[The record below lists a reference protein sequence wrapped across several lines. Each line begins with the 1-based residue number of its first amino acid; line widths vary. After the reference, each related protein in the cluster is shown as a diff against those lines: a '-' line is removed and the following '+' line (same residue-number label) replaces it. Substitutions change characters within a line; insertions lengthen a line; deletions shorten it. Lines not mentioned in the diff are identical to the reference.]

1 MSLVKPAPGLAPGQ
15 DLALADER
23 VRYSWSDVDPILN
36 RVTNAMLALDF
47 HHERRVA
54 IYAHNSA
61 DNVLAYVGAL
71 LAGVSSVPV
80 NFHLTLEELVY
91 ILDDSGA
98 SALFVGPENLD
109 IGLAAAAKVGI
120 RTVIGWRCPAQAG
133 LIAWDD
139 WLAAASAAEPPAD
152 QAPMPHLHYTSGTTG
167 RPKATD
173 TPPSYFP
180 PAATVADLMALLRQR
195 ATLLPQGT
203 GVAVGPL
210 YHTGPLT
217 MVRAFAGGIPLVTI
231 EGFDP
236 EKVLALIQSC
246 RAANSV
252 MVPTHFQRLL
262 SLPVEVRARYDVS
275 SMKRLAHTGAACPRD
290 VKQQMIDWFGPVLV
304 EAYGGT
310 ESGTTTMITSPDWLR
325 KPGSVGRTVAPFE
338 LLVVAEDG
346 RRLGPNEVGQLYFRD
361 TSGRGIV
368 YRNDPE
374 KTAQAHIAPGV
385 FTLGEVG
392 YVDEEGF
399 VFITDRVSDM
409 IVSGGV
415 NIYPAETEQVL
426 LQHPQVADVA
436 VIGAPNREMGE
447 EVKALVIA
455 RDPADPPGADALNAF
470 CRQHLAGYKC
480 PRTYEFVTDI
490 GRNAMG
496 KVNKKALKKRYWP
509 TDRTIGG

>member
-1 MSLVKPAPGLAPGQ
+1 MSLVKPAAGLPA
-15 DLALADER
+15 DATLALADER
-23 VRYSWSDVDPILN
+23 VRLSWSDLDPILN
-36 RVTNAMLALDF
+36 RITNGLLALDYSR
-47 HHERRVA
+47 ERRIAV
-54 IYAHNSA
+54 YAQNSA
-61 DNVLAYVGAL
+61 ENVLAYVGAL

-80 NFHLTLEELVY
+80 NYHLTLEELVY
-91 ILDDSGA
+91 ILADSGS
-98 SALFVGPENLD
+98 SALFVGPENLE
-109 IGLAAAAKVGI
+109 IGLEAAAQVGVPTI
-120 RTVIGWRCPAQAG
+120 IGWRCPPRAG
-133 LIAWDD
+133 VIAWED
-139 WLAAASAAEPPAD
+139 WLAQASVAEPSAS

-167 RPKATD
+167 RPKATE

-180 PAATVADLMALLRQR
+180 PAASVADLMILLRQR

-217 MVRAFAGGIPLVTI
+217 MVRAFAGGIPLVTL
-231 EGFDP
+231 EGFDA
-236 EKVLALIQSC
+236 EKVLAAIQHY

-262 SLPVEVRARYDVS
+262 ALPAAVRDHYDVS

-290 VKQQMIDWFGPVLV
+290 VKQAMIDWFGPVLI

-310 ESGTTTMITSPDWLR
+310 EAGTTNMINSADWLR
-325 KPGSVGRTVAPFE
+325 KPGSVGPTIAPFE
-338 LLVVAEDG
+338 LVVVGEDG
-346 RRLGPNEVGQLYFRD
+346 RHRGPNQIGQLYFRD
-361 TSGRGIV
+361 TTGRGIV
-368 YRNDPE
+368 YHNDPE

-415 NIYPAETEQVL
+415 NIYPAETELVL
-426 LQHPQVADVA
+426 LRHPQVADAA

-455 RDPADPPGADALNAF
+455 TNPADPPTADDLNAF

-496 KVNKKALKKRYWP
+496 KVNKKALKKLYWP